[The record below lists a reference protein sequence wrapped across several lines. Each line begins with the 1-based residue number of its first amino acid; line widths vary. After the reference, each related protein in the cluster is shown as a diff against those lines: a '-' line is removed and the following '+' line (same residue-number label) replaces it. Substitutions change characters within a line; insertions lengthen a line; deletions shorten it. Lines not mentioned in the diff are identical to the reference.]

1 MEADDIIATVTLGA
15 PPVGRSS
22 FKKIYDKMI
31 TLSFH
36 FRNPDGDP
44 VSDPESK
51 ESYYESRNKG

>member
-15 PPVGRSS
+15 PPVGRRA

-31 TLSFH
+31 RFSFH

-44 VSDPESK
+44 VSAPESK
-51 ESYYESRNKG
+51 ESYFE